1 MKKIFSENKTYFFV
15 FSILSFF
22 FIFFNFF
29 KNEFINLELF
39 FYSVI
44 LIFII
49 LVFVFYFII
58 LKEVKFYQF
67 NVIFNLY
74 FLVSFL
80 IFLYFFD
87 YIFTEIYPYFA
98 GTIKLLTLEEFLSYS
113 KKATIILILTIL
125 FLNLGFL
132 TSSLILKKK
141 KYDLLPNL
149 TNIEFLRL
157 NFFLFLIK
165 LIFILLNV
173 NFNIRIPQIENPLSI
188 LIALIS
194 FYCLFFYKKDKFLNF
209 IIISFIFVENIFTT
223 LALFKNLII
232 LLIFF
237 IIVFNIKN
245 KISVSILILLFSW
258 TIFGQSVKNNVR
270 IVLANYYNLGD
281 TIVYGGEI
289 QETSESFIEGRPI
302 ILRSIEPILSLIRV
316 VEFDTKGKLEKKDT
330 LSILKYSFIPR
341 LIFPDKPKQNYAAWY
356 TDYFFDLYDDPKFSE
371 NYVTYNIS
379 WVTDLYLNQKY
390 LGSTLLSFLLGFF
403 LCIFLILFVNSNLNN
418 LSFLFGLSVFSGISI
433 PDYNI
438 SLMLS
443 PLFLQFLFLIIILKI
458 ILKIIRK

>member
-49 LVFVFYFII
+49 LVFIFYFII

-67 NVIFNLY
+67 NIIFNLY

-87 YIFTEIYPYFA
+87 YIFTEIYPIFG

-113 KKATIILILTIL
+113 EKATIILILTIL

-132 TSSLILKKK
+132 ISNLILKKK

-165 LIFILLNV
+165 LTFILLNV
-173 NFNIRIPQIENPLSI
+173 NYNIRIPQIENPLSI
-188 LIALIS
+188 LIVLIS
-194 FYCLFFYKKDKFLNF
+194 F
-209 IIISFIFVENIFTT
+209 
-223 LALFKNLII
+223 ALF
-232 LLIFF
+232 
-237 IIVFNIKN
+237 
-245 KISVSILILLFSW
+245 
-258 TIFGQSVKNNVR
+258 
-270 IVLANYYNLGD
+270 
-281 TIVYGGEI
+281 
-289 QETSESFIEGRPI
+289 
-302 ILRSIEPILSLIRV
+302 
-316 VEFDTKGKLEKKDT
+316 
-330 LSILKYSFIPR
+330 
-341 LIFPDKPKQNYAAWY
+341 
-356 TDYFFDLYDDPKFSE
+356 
-371 NYVTYNIS
+371 
-379 WVTDLYLNQKY
+379 
-390 LGSTLLSFLLGFF
+390 
-403 LCIFLILFVNSNLNN
+403 
-418 LSFLFGLSVFSGISI
+418 
-433 PDYNI
+433 
-438 SLMLS
+438 
-443 PLFLQFLFLIIILKI
+443 
-458 ILKIIRK
+458 